1 MTDKIASLVSQLY
14 KLSTEEIF
22 KAIVIYEMSYTGVQL
37 NDKDIEM
44 IYQYFK
50 NNDYYSGILDE
61 ELKDKIVENYS

>member
-1 MTDKIASLVSQLY
+1 MTDKIDGLVNQLY

-22 KAIVIYEMSYTGVQL
+22 KALVIYEMSYTGVQL
-37 NDKDIEM
+37 NNEDIEM

-50 NNDYYSGILDE
+50 KNDYYSGVLDE